1 MVFGLFFVL
10 KVFLNSWPMRIAVHM
25 IVVESI
31 YCDRG
36 ITWWSMAYLL
46 DSRRNCYSVAPVFCT
61 FGILYYYY
69 LSHGLYSPS
78 PGVRQ
83 FVLPP
88 SYSGKRLFIVKFYRR
103 TTTCVY
109 VRAPRYRTR
118 CGAVVWFTNTVESD
132 NKTVENNILKHIYS
146 SSEFARILQRHAS
159 LGSFII

>member
-1 MVFGLFFVL
+1 
-10 KVFLNSWPMRIAVHM
+10 MRIAVHM
-25 IVVESI
+25 VVVESI

-83 FVLPP
+83 FVLPHHTP
-88 SYSGKRLFIVKFYRR
+88 ENDYLSLSFIGEPPRAC
-103 TTTCVY
+103 TY
-109 VRAPRYRTR
+109 VRPGIGRER
-118 CGAVVWFTNTVESD
+118 GAVIWFTNTVESD

-146 SSEFARILQRHAS
+146 PSEFARILQRHAS
-159 LGSFII
+159 LGSFVI